1 MGPELRTCEL
11 PLLNSDESWLM
22 EFVPKDPNFADRVR
36 ASFARQRVMQTLG
49 AEIVDLQPGRIELTM
64 PFAPE
69 FTQQHGFIHAGI
81 IATVLD
87 SACGYAA
94 FSLMP
99 ADAAV
104 LTVEFK
110 TNLIAPAKGEQFA
123 FRAHVLKPGKTLTV
137 CDARAFALDR
147 NHMERLIATM
157 TGTLMAVYDREGVR
171 Q

>member
-1 MGPELRTCEL
+1 MTFR
-11 PLLNSDESWLM
+11 
-22 EFVPKDPNFADRVR
+22 PKDPHFADRVR
-36 ASFARQRVMQTLG
+36 ASFARQRMMQTLG
-49 AEIVDLQPGRIELTM
+49 VEITRLAPGEIELTM
-64 PFAPE
+64 PYEAA

-81 IATVLD
+81 MATVLD

-110 TNLIAPAKGEQFA
+110 TNLLAPAKGERFL
-123 FRAHVLKPGKTLTV
+123 FRAHVVKPGRTLTV
-137 CDARAFALDR
+137 CEGRAFALENGAEADSD
-147 NHMERLIATM
+147 ERLVASM
-157 TGTLMAVYDREGVR
+157 NGTLMALYDRPDIS